1 MDVRNLNLASR
12 PISELFG
19 DNPEL
24 LYEMPK
30 FQREY
35 VWSNNDWDKFF
46 KDLTAEDTGHFLGSI
61 IGIEPSTIYEKNPKI
76 IVIDGQQRLTT
87 ISLYLAA
94 LFSHIRFY
102 KTNFNEDQQTDFN
115 TLKRRLVQKTPGK
128 LMRVIPQ
135 NQNNN
140 YNDYRWL
147 LGKIEVT
154 VEKYEKPNDADKR
167 KIVKAYKYFYNEI
180 NKFVKDEDD
189 KLAKLFELV
198 EKMMAAIL
206 VVITVKSYSDAFQLF
221 ESLNNRGLDLNKT
234 DLLKNIVLSRVSTND
249 QIDDYHYSKWMQII
263 DNIGD
268 KVSEQERFF
277 RNNYN
282 AFRKEFNNGDMSY
295 PIAKSATQS
304 NLLDIYAELTNSD
317 PVAFLET
324 TCENSHIYS
333 KILLKKTDGVSKKM
347 MECLRN
353 LNYAEGTTSYI
364 LIMHLLKNKEALQL
378 TEKDIVSIISAA
390 TKFQV
395 KRNMTKFPSTNKM
408 IPFFNNIVQSVDVGD
423 KKGAGVVQYLLSE
436 LRAFSA
442 SDTLFEEALR
452 GNVYTANKTTTTL
465 ILRMLAY
472 EGMTAEEER
481 DLWKVDDNNNP
492 IWTIEHIL
500 PQGSNLPKEW
510 IDMIANGDENDAIE
524 FQKRYV
530 HTIGNLT
537 ITGFNSNL
545 SNKPFVEKRDM
556 KNAAGKYIGY
566 KNGLNLNEDV
576 CDKEEWTTET
586 IRNRSDRLVKEILSL
601 FTI

>member
-147 LGKIEVT
+147 LGNIEVT

-436 LRAFSA
+436 LSEVTA
-442 SDTLFEEALR
+442 S
-452 GNVYTANKTTTTL
+452 L
-465 ILRMLAY
+465 I
-472 EGMTAEEER
+472 
-481 DLWKVDDNNNP
+481 V
-492 IWTIEHIL
+492 
-500 PQGSNLPKEW
+500 
-510 IDMIANGDENDAIE
+510 
-524 FQKRYV
+524 
-530 HTIGNLT
+530 
-537 ITGFNSNL
+537 
-545 SNKPFVEKRDM
+545 
-556 KNAAGKYIGY
+556 
-566 KNGLNLNEDV
+566 
-576 CDKEEWTTET
+576 
-586 IRNRSDRLVKEILSL
+586 
-601 FTI
+601 

>member
-147 LGKIEVT
+147 LGNIEVT

>member
-35 VWSNNDWDKFF
+35 VWKKNDWDKFF
-46 KDLTAEDTGHFLGSI
+46 KDLTAEDIGHFLGSI
-61 IGIEPSTIYEKNPKI
+61 IGIEPSTMFEKNPKV

-94 LFSHIRFY
+94 LYNHIRFY
-102 KTNFNEDQQTDFN
+102 KANFNEDQQTDFN

-128 LMRVIPQ
+128 LTRVIPQ

-140 YNDYRWL
+140 FNDYRWL
-147 LGKIEVT
+147 LGNIEVT
-154 VEKYEKPNDADKR
+154 VEKYEKPRNAER
-167 KIVKAYKYFYNEI
+167 RGIVQAYNYFTKEI

-221 ESLNNRGLDLNKT
+221 ESLNNRGQDLNKT
-234 DLLKNIVLSRVSTND
+234 DLLKNIVLSRVSTED
-249 QIDDYHYSKWMQII
+249 QIDDYHYSKWTQII

-282 AFRKEFNNGDMSY
+282 AFRKEFNNGNMSY
-295 PIAKSATQS
+295 PIAKSATQG
-304 NLLDIYAELTNSD
+304 NLLDIYAELTNKE
-317 PVAFLET
+317 PEKFLET
-324 TCENSHIYS
+324 TCENSYIYA
-333 KILLKKTDGVSKKM
+333 KVLLKKTDGMTKKM
-347 MECLRN
+347 RDCLRN

-364 LIMHLLKNKEALQL
+364 LIMHLLKNKELLQL
-378 TEKDIVSIISAA
+378 SEQDIINVISAA

-395 KRNMTKFPSTNKM
+395 KRNMTKLPSTNKM
-408 IPFFNNIVQSVDVGD
+408 IPFFNNIVQTIDAGD
-423 KKGAGVVQYLLSE
+423 KKGAEVVQYLLSE
-436 LRAFSA
+436 LKGFSA
-442 SDTLFEEALR
+442 SEDLFKAALQ
-452 GNVYTANKTTTTL
+452 GNVYEENKETTTL

-472 EGMTAEEER
+472 EGMNAEDER

-500 PQGSNLPKEW
+500 PQGTNLPQEW
-510 IDMIANGDENDAIE
+510 IDMIANGNKNDAIE

-545 SNKPFVEKRDM
+545 SNKPFAEKRDM
-556 KNAAGKYIGY
+556 KNVSGKYIGY

-576 CDKEEWTTET
+576 CDKEEWTTEI
-586 IRNRSDRLVKEILSL
+586 IRNRSDKLIKEILSL